1 MSVVSLNESK
11 WIDVGAG
18 ADIPRQGARVVTTP
32 QGNIAVFR
40 SLDDQYFALLDACPH
55 RGGPLSQGIVH
66 GCKVTCPLH
75 GWHVDMI
82 TGSAIA
88 PDVGQV
94 RTFPVKVEGE
104 RVWLQLN

>member
-1 MSVVSLNESK
+1 MGADKLTGLK
-11 WIDVGAG
+11 WIDVGSS

-32 QGNIAVFR
+32 QGNVAVFR
-40 SLDDQYFALLDACPH
+40 TLDDAYFALLDACPH

-75 GWHVDMI
+75 GWHIDM
-82 TGSAIA
+82 TSGSAVA

-94 RTFPVKVEGE
+94 RTFPIKVESD